1 MRCDMTTLIE
11 ADLEITLPPSAR
23 ARKLDE
29 PNTHGLSHCMKA
41 VDFVVELAEKIY
53 FIELKD
59 PDNPAATPARRAK
72 FLLKLTS
79 GTLDADL
86 QRKFRD
92 SFLYEWA
99 SNRTNKPIVY
109 LVLLG
114 MASLSPTDLLMRT
127 ESLKKQLPLSGPF
140 GKAWPRPYVSG
151 CAVMNLAA
159 WNKNLGSMPV
169 RRISA

>member
-1 MRCDMTTLIE
+1 MTTLVE
-11 ADLEITLPPSAR
+11 SDLEITLPAG
-23 ARKLDE
+23 AHGRKLDD
-29 PNTHGLSHCMKA
+29 PATHGLSHCMKA
-41 VDFVVELAEKIY
+41 VDFVVELVDKIY

-59 PDNPAATPARRAK
+59 PDNPSATTERRAK

-99 SNRTNKPIVY
+99 SNRADKPIVY
-109 LVLLG
+109 VVLLG
-114 MASLSPTDLLMRT
+114 MAALSPADLLLRT
-127 ESLKKQLPLSGPF
+127 ESLKKQLPLSGPS
-140 GKAWPRPYVSG
+140 GRAWPRPFVSG

-159 WNKNLGSMPV
+159 WNRQLGLMPV
-169 RRISA
+169 RRLSA